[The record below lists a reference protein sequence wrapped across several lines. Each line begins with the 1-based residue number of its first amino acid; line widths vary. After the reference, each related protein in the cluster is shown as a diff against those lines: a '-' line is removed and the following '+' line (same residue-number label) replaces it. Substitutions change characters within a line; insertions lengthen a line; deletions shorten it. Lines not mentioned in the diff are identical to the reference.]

1 MKKII
6 ITMAVMTS
14 MLIYLLSSCYK
25 NKEDILTLPTVSFR
39 NDVVPIMVSGGCGC
53 HNNGIATR
61 AVQFSHADTIFYDA
75 ILGRAGLFETWV
87 NGGIHPGAG
96 AIDFTSN
103 QKDIIRTWIQ
113 QGAKDDGGGCTVTGA
128 ITYTAKILPLYTSS
142 CKGSTCHGGIASNL
156 DYSKMVAKKDVL
168 TAMVNSGGVTGHPG
182 PVLSLSNCTVNLFK
196 EWIAQGQPQ

>member
-1 MKKII
+1 
-6 ITMAVMTS
+6 MTS

-182 PVLSLSNCTVNLFK
+182 PVLSLSTCTVNLFK

>member
-39 NDVVPIMVSGGCGC
+39 SDVVPIMVSGGCGC

-75 ILGRAGLFETWV
+75 ILGRTGLFETWV

-113 QGAKDDGGGCTVTGA
+113 QGAKDDGGGCTVTGT

-182 PVLSLSNCTVNLFK
+182 PVLSLSTCTVNLFK